1 MPEVT
6 RCAGEGAFSRRP
18 LPLRR
23 GQAKHYTQPMART
36 CLVTGLS

>member
-6 RCAGEGAFSRRP
+6 RCVGEGTFSRRP
-18 LPLRR
+18 LPPRR

-36 CLVTGLS
+36 RPVTGPS